1 MKALHNYK
9 YQLIILGSI
18 KPEIRSNL
26 ENKFYERLEELCL
39 KKEFYDIYDINSFKR
54 YEGNQPAYVFYFG
67 DEQSE
72 FKDVTEV
79 KKLLIEG
86 NIVLP
91 IFFKDFDKEI
101 PKVLSNQ
108 NGIKYSESNENKIV
122 NLALESFGVLRNTRK
137 VFISYKRTESTSV
150 AIQLYEAL
158 EKYNFDVFLDTHS
171 IKQGE
176 PFQDEL
182 WHRMTDC
189 DVVILLNTP
198 EFLTSKWC
206 EEEIAEASAKQI
218 GVIQV
223 TWPNH
228 QLEKM
233 AQLSF
238 QFELNKDN
246 FIDGN
251 YQNKDTAKLTDETVN
266 WLLDQVESVRA
277 RNLAA
282 RQNNLITNFVSLAK
296 GHNKEINLQP
306 ERYLTEDFAGNTK
319 RIFIPL
325 IGIPQSID
333 CNNSSN
339 LKQKIKEY
347 DISDIYLLYDDL
359 RIRDKWLKHLDYLND
374 HLDVKT
380 IKSKDFDQWLE
391 NN

>member
-1 MKALHNYK
+1 MYK
-9 YQLIILGSI
+9 YQLLFLGSI
-18 KPEIRSNL
+18 NVKSR
-26 ENKFYERLEELCL
+26 ERLENL
-39 KKEFYDIYDINSFKR
+39 FYQKLADLNLQKDFYEIYDTSSLDNYR
-54 YEGNQPAYVFYFG
+54 GNQPAYIFYFG
-67 DEQSE
+67 DISGD
-72 FKDVTEV
+72 FKDVSEV
-79 KKLLIEG
+79 KKLLDEG
-86 NIVLP
+86 NTVLP
-91 IFFKDFDKEI
+91 IFFDEFSKEI
-101 PKVLSNQ
+101 PKELANQ
-108 NGIKYSESNENKIV
+108 NGIRYAQDNENKII

-189 DVVILLNTP
+189 DVIVLLNTP
-198 EFLTSKWC
+198 KFLTSEWC
-206 EEEIAEASAKQI
+206 EKEIAEASAKQI

-228 QLEKM
+228 KLESM
-233 AQLSF
+233 GQLSYPY
-238 QFELNKDN
+238 ELNKDN
-246 FIDGN
+246 FIDYN
-251 YQNKDTAKLTDETVN
+251 YKDSSKAKLTEDTVN
-266 WLLDQVESVRA
+266 CLLNQVESVRA

-282 RQNNLITNFVSLAK
+282 RQDNLITNFVRLAK
-296 GHNKEINLQP
+296 SHNKEINLQP
-306 ERYLTEDFAGNTK
+306 ERYLTEDFAENTK

-339 LKQKIKEY
+339 LKQKVKEY

-359 RIRDKWLKHLDYLND
+359 RIRDKWLKHLDYLNA

-380 IKSKDFDQWLE
+380 IKSKDFDQWLK

>member
-1 MKALHNYK
+1 MYK
-9 YQLIILGSI
+9 YQLIFLGSI
-18 KPEIRSNL
+18 NVKLRKKL
-26 ENKFYERLEELCL
+26 ENLFYQKLADLNLQKDFYE
-39 KKEFYDIYDINSFKR
+39 IYDTSSFDNYR
-54 YEGNQPAYVFYFG
+54 GNQPTYVFYFG
-67 DEQSE
+67 DEQSD
-72 FKDVTEV
+72 FKDVAKVE
-79 KKLLIEG
+79 KLLIEG

-91 IFFKDFDKEI
+91 IFYKDFDKEI
-101 PKVLSNQ
+101 PKVLFNQ
-108 NGIKYSESNENKIV
+108 NGIEYSESNENKIV

-150 AIQLYEAL
+150 AIQLYKAL

-198 EFLTSKWC
+198 GFLTSKWC

-218 GVIQV
+218 GVIQM

-228 QLEKM
+228 KLERM
-233 AQLSF
+233 AELSF
-238 QFELNKDN
+238 PYELNKDN

-251 YQNKDTAKLTDETVN
+251 YKDKDKAKLTEETVN
-266 WLLDQVESVRA
+266 CLLDKIESVRA

-282 RQNNLITNFVSLAK
+282 RQDNLITNFVRLAK
-296 GHNKEINLQP
+296 SHNKEINLQP
-306 ERYLTEDFAGNTK
+306 ERYLTEDFAENTK

-339 LKQKIKEY
+339 LKQKVKEY
-347 DISDIYLLYDDL
+347 NISDIYLLYDDL
-359 RIRDKWLKHLDYLND
+359 RIRDKWLKHLDYLNA

-380 IKSKDFDQWLE
+380 IKSKDFDQWLK

>member
-1 MKALHNYK
+1 MYK
-9 YQLIILGSI
+9 YQLIFLGSI
-18 KPEIRSNL
+18 NVKLRKKL
-26 ENKFYERLEELCL
+26 ENLFYQKLADLNLQKDFYE
-39 KKEFYDIYDINSFKR
+39 IYDTSSFDNYR
-54 YEGNQPAYVFYFG
+54 GNQPTYVFYFG
-67 DEQSE
+67 DEQSD
-72 FKDVTEV
+72 FKDVAKVE
-79 KKLLIEG
+79 KLLIEG

-91 IFFKDFDKEI
+91 IFYKDFDKEI
-101 PKVLSNQ
+101 PKVLFNQ
-108 NGIKYSESNENKIV
+108 NGIEYSESNENKIV

-198 EFLTSKWC
+198 GFLTSKWC

-218 GVIQV
+218 GVIQM

-228 QLEKM
+228 KLERM
-233 AQLSF
+233 AELSF
-238 QFELNKDN
+238 PYELNKDN

-251 YQNKDTAKLTDETVN
+251 YKDKDKAKLTEETVN
-266 WLLDQVESVRA
+266 CLLDKIESVRA

-282 RQNNLITNFVSLAK
+282 RQDNLITNFVRLAK
-296 GHNKEINLQP
+296 SHNKEINLQP
-306 ERYLTEDFAGNTK
+306 ERYLTEDFAENTK

-339 LKQKIKEY
+339 LKQKVKEY

-359 RIRDKWLKHLDYLND
+359 RIRDKWLNHLDYLNK

-380 IKSKDFDQWLE
+380 IKSKDFDQWLK

>member
-1 MKALHNYK
+1 MYK
-9 YQLIILGSI
+9 YQLIFLGSI
-18 KPEIRSNL
+18 NVKLRKKL
-26 ENKFYERLEELCL
+26 ENLFYQKLADLNLQKDFYE
-39 KKEFYDIYDINSFKR
+39 IYDTSSFDNYR
-54 YEGNQPAYVFYFG
+54 GNQPTYVFYFG
-67 DEQSE
+67 DEQSD
-72 FKDVTEV
+72 FKDVAKVE
-79 KKLLIEG
+79 KLLIEG

-91 IFFKDFDKEI
+91 IFYKDFDKEI
-101 PKVLSNQ
+101 PKVLFNQ
-108 NGIKYSESNENKIV
+108 NGIEYSESNENKIV

-198 EFLTSKWC
+198 GFLTSKWC

-218 GVIQV
+218 GVIQM

-228 QLEKM
+228 KLERM
-233 AQLSF
+233 AELSF
-238 QFELNKDN
+238 PYELNKDN

-251 YQNKDTAKLTDETVN
+251 YKDKDKAKLTEETVN
-266 WLLDQVESVRA
+266 CLLDRIESVRA

-282 RQNNLITNFVSLAK
+282 RQDNLITNFVRLAK
-296 GHNKEINLQP
+296 SHNKEINLQP
-306 ERYLTEDFAGNTK
+306 ERYLTEDFAENTK

-339 LKQKIKEY
+339 LKQKVKEY

-359 RIRDKWLKHLDYLND
+359 RIRDKWLNHLDYLNK

-380 IKSKDFDQWLE
+380 IKSKDFDQWLK